1 MEQGKYIDLDKAP
14 ERPTKEPVE
23 PMDSSVKKAEE
34 LEQAKVEYEARL
46 DEANTIFKE
55 QVRVWI
61 ERKNNFRNNKR
72 KAYNIIKTFCTAS
85 MITRLEEH
93 ANRDQFNGDPLATI
107 KVINMTTHDPVRGRY
122 EYATLMESQKG
133 LINFKQAPNE
143 SLLDYFRRFKQAKE
157 VTEGYVATD
166 SKLQRV
172 EPELR
177 DISRRFCSE
186 QNQLTFSVFI
196 SKRA

>member
-1 MEQGKYIDLDKAP
+1 M
-14 ERPTKEPVE
+14 
-23 PMDSSVKKAEE
+23 S
-34 LEQAKVEYEARL
+34 
-46 DEANTIFKE
+46 
-55 QVRVWI
+55 RVVSNV
-61 ERKNNFRNNKR
+61 KNNGEK
-72 KAYNIIKTFCTAS
+72 K
-85 MITRLEEH
+85 EEEKENMC
-93 ANRDQFNGDPLATI
+93 ATKIATNPLATI

-133 LINFKQAPNE
+133 LINFEQAPNE

-196 SKRA
+196 SKRAQ